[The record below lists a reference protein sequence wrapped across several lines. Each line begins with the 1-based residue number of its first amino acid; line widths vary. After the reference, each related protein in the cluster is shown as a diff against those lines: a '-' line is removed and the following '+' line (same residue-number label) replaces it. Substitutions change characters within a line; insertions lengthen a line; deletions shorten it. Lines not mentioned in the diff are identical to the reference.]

1 MRTPFDSDASQ
12 FNVASP
18 LIVQHALHLGASYA
32 MADGF
37 ILSIAYTHCFENS
50 VTGPLFGASG
60 PIPGSWV
67 TSTASAN
74 ALSVGATKRF

>member
-1 MRTPFDSDASQ
+1 
-12 FNVASP
+12 
-18 LIVQHALHLGASYA
+18 

-50 VTGPLFGASG
+50 VTGPLLGASG
-60 PIPGSWV
+60 PIPGTSV

-74 ALSVGATKRF
+74 ALSLGATKRF